1 MTAKD
6 VIARM
11 ARAKYVERIVSS
23 QMHTPRLSPALLDL
37 VQTVYEALLKT
48 DRARIV
54 KLWNTTDDR
63 GQRQMD
69 FYISAIIRKQTEGTG
84 TCWRTL
90 YQGYGR
96 RALPIIDDTLG
107 GVEA

>member
-11 ARAKYVERIVSS
+11 GRAKYVERIVAS
-23 QMHTPRLSPALLDL
+23 QMHAPRLSPVLRDL
-37 VQTVYEALLKT
+37 VQTVYEALLLT
-48 DRARIV
+48 DPARIV
-54 KLWNTTDDR
+54 KLWNATDAK

-69 FYISAIIRKQTEGTG
+69 FYISAIVRKQTEGTG